1 MNPIFPELPSK
12 LGIYTLTEMIGARE
26 YSELYLAT
34 QSYVDR
40 SVVIEVL
47 RPEQP
52 GEVAAW
58 FRESAK
64 NRAGVN
70 LPRVSPVLESAQSGN
85 ICYLIQEMPRGE
97 QLSRRVS
104 EGKLLTVAQGFALVQ
119 AEAELYEACRVHNLA
134 ALPLGAD
141 SIYWDGGAYSFLSP
155 LSTEMADAVNRAE
168 QMEGLAAVLEGT
180 IDEGK
185 LQNSKLSAVIHWLR
199 HGYGGR
205 PLEWAP
211 LISAL
216 RTLKTRKNAENGRN
230 AVETERKKS
239 ILRFGK
245 KRYLRRAWRV
255 VEELGFRFLICSALV
270 ILLGLCGLLIPSS
283 RVSDDL
289 APAVTDDEVYVEE
302 EGGVTC
308 RVQARPVSVE
318 QYAAFMKEW
327 EGSDEEKRAALLTGL
342 PGEGEPFD
350 PTPLNWEQQVAQEEA
365 ATKEGKVVPVSGVS
379 YRDAAVYARSKGE
392 EVASAGHVMTAR
404 KGAPQAAT
412 TEEWTSSQVEKKLPY
427 EAHYVVCAGAG
438 ELCVQAGAPEQKAP
452 GRTFRTIKR
461 N

>member
-47 RPEQP
+47 RPEQAE
-52 GEVAAW
+52 EVAAW
-58 FRESAK
+58 FRESSK

-85 ICYLIQEMPRGE
+85 ICYLIQELPRGE

-104 EGKLLTVAQGFALVQ
+104 DGKLLTVAQGFALVQ
-119 AEAELYEACRVHNLA
+119 AEAELYEACRARNLA
-134 ALPLGAD
+134 ALPLRAD
-141 SIYWDGGAYSFLSP
+141 SIYWDGDAYSFLSP

-168 QMEGLAAVLEGT
+168 QMEGLASVLEGM

-185 LQNSKLSAVIHWLR
+185 LKSSRLSVVIHWLR
-199 HGYGGR
+199 HGYGGK

-216 RTLKTRKNAENGRN
+216 QTLNTRKNAGGGGNMS
-230 AVETERKKS
+230 ETEHKKS
-239 ILRFGK
+239 ILRCGK
-245 KRYLRRAWRV
+245 KRYLKRAWRALEQV
-255 VEELGFRFLICSALV
+255 GARFLVCAALV

-302 EGGVTC
+302 EGGRTC
-308 RVQARPVSVE
+308 RVQTRPVSVE

-327 EGSDEEKRAALLTGL
+327 EESNEEERAALLTGL
-342 PGEGEPFD
+342 PGEGEPYD
-350 PTPLNWEQQVAQEEA
+350 PTPLNWEQQVAAEKA
-365 ATKEGKVVPVSGVS
+365 AAKEGKMVPVSGIS
-379 YRDAAVYARSKGE
+379 YRDAAVYARSREE
-392 EVASAGHVMTAR
+392 EVASAGRVMTAR

-412 TEEWTSSQVEKKLPY
+412 MEEWTASRVEKKLPY
-427 EAHYVVCAGAG
+427 EAHYVVCDEEGKV
-438 ELCVQAGAPEQKAP
+438 CRPAGAPEQKAP

-461 N
+461 D

>member
-47 RPEQP
+47 RPEQA

-119 AEAELYEACRVHNLA
+119 AEAELYEACRVKNLA
-134 ALPLGAD
+134 ALPLRAD
-141 SIYWDGGAYSFLSP
+141 SIYWDGNAYSFLSP
-155 LSTEMADAVNRAE
+155 LSTEVADAVNRAE
-168 QMEGLAAVLEGT
+168 QMEGLAATLEGAIEEET
-180 IDEGK
+180 LK
-185 LQNSKLSAVIHWLR
+185 NSKLSVVTHWLR
-199 HGYGGR
+199 HGYGGK

-216 RTLKTRKNAENGRN
+216 QTLKSRNNAGVGGDI
-230 AVETERKKS
+230 VETEHKKS
-239 ILRFGK
+239 ILRYGK

-255 VEELGFRFLICSALV
+255 VEELGFRFLICAALV

-302 EGGVTC
+302 EGGGTC

-327 EGSDEEKRAALLTGL
+327 EESGEEKRAALLTGL